1 MVVLLQ
7 QVAGLGV
14 VVDSLSIGSHVDALL
29 ETLWELKDELQL
41 LMRGDMYK
49 LGVSMLTNTQSTF
62 ANPYVLKNEYVGT
75 HTYQTHK
82 HT

>member
-41 LMRGDMYK
+41 LMRGAR
-49 LGVSMLTNTQSTF
+49 TNWEL
-62 ANPYVLKNEYVGT
+62 PC
-75 HTYQTHK
+75 
-82 HT
+82 